1 MGSIN
6 RVRGCQPQSM
16 VSFAQDVVTQNA
28 SFIDQVDR
36 MDRSVDNATATWMGD
51 GATAASARQ
60 LSEKV
65 SGTHIDTAVTAIAEN
80 YSSFGTTLGDNKT
93 QLLVVVDT
101 EAPMA
106 GMMVHDDGTVTAPT
120 APDSTTTIPG
130 MLMQRQLDGQA
141 SGFQQRIQTMLT
153 QFETTETQA
162 AAAISTAHGQLSG
175 LEAAP
180 DGAPLSNP
188 VKDIVEGRAELP
200 TDPKQLHDFW
210 RTLTPAEKD
219 ALYDK
224 DQYIGNRDGIPVI
237 DRDHYNRMKVD
248 DELTRAQSAQ
258 AAVEGWEAKYPQW
271 LDGETPSEPPAN
283 ASRAW
288 KDAYA
293 DYVLYQQAK
302 DQAKNLTD
310 IESVNAAVDGKP
322 DRQLLLFD
330 TQTGDQPR
338 AAVAVGNPDTAQNV
352 SVTTPGLNTTVGSL
366 GGMADE
372 ATAVQREAQRQLNDE
387 GRGAEGVSTIAW
399 IGYDPPQI
407 AGQDL
412 AGQIVGGWDVSRDEK
427 AQEGAVDLANF
438 YDGIAASNNHDDPH
452 ITAIGH
458 SYGSLTTGLALQQPG
473 DHPVDDVIVYGS
485 PGIQASNP
493 GDLGVDNG
501 HVYVMRAD
509 DDPISWAQDG
519 PRILDGI
526 FPGVTD
532 LGQLAGF
539 GDLGPDPATN
549 SNFTRLDT
557 DASTTADGRHL
568 DGASG
573 HSEYPRMGSNGQ
585 LRTPGYNI
593 SAVVAGIADNA
604 VVAK

>member
-1 MGSIN
+1 MGSIS

-16 VSFAQDVVTQNA
+16 VSFAQDVVTQNT
-28 SFIDQVDR
+28 SFVEQVDR
-36 MDRSVDNATATWMGD
+36 MDRSVDNATATWKGD
-51 GATAASARQ
+51 NATAASARQ
-60 LSEKV
+60 LSETT
-65 SGTHIDTAVTAIAEN
+65 SGTHIDTAVTAIAEH
-80 YSSFGTTLGDNKT
+80 YSNFGTALGDNKT
-93 QLLVVVDT
+93 QLFVVVDN
-101 EAPMA
+101 EAPMV
-106 GMMVHDDGTVTAPT
+106 GMTVHDDGTVTAPT

-130 MLMQRQLDGQA
+130 MLMQQQLNGQA
-141 SGFQQRIQTMLT
+141 SGFQQRIQALLA

-162 AAAISTAHGQLSG
+162 AAAISTAHAQLSG
-175 LEAAP
+175 LESAP
-180 DGAPLSNP
+180 DGAPISSP

-210 RTLTPAEKD
+210 QTLTPAEKD
-219 ALYDK
+219 ALYEK
-224 DQYIGNRDGIPVI
+224 DQYIGNRDGLPAI

-248 DELTRAQSAQ
+248 DELARAQNAQ
-258 AAVEGWEAKYPQW
+258 ETVEAWEAKYPQW
-271 LDGETPSEPPAN
+271 LTGETPSEPPAN

-288 KDAYA
+288 KSAYA
-293 DYVLYQQAK
+293 DYMLYEQAK
-302 DQAKNLTD
+302 EQAEHLTD
-310 IESVNAAVDGKP
+310 IQAVNAAVDGKP

-330 TQTGDQPR
+330 TQTGVQPR
-338 AAVAVGNPDTAQNV
+338 AAVAIGNPDTAQNV

-387 GRGAEGVSTIAW
+387 GRGGEGVSTIAW

-407 AGQDL
+407 ANQDL
-412 AGQIVGGWDVSRDEK
+412 AGQIAGGWDVSRDEK

-501 HVYVMRAD
+501 HVFVMRAD
-509 DDPISWAQDG
+509 DDPIAWAQDG
-519 PRILDGI
+519 PAILDM
-526 FPGVTD
+526 FVPGASDVAQ
-532 LGQLAGF
+532 LGGF

-549 SNFTRLDT
+549 SNFIQLDT
-557 DASTTADGRHL
+557 HATTTTDGRHL
-568 DGASG
+568 DGAAG
-573 HSEYPRMGSNGQ
+573 HSEYPRMGSNGE

-593 SAVVAGIADNA
+593 SAVVAGIDDNS
-604 VVAK
+604 VVAR